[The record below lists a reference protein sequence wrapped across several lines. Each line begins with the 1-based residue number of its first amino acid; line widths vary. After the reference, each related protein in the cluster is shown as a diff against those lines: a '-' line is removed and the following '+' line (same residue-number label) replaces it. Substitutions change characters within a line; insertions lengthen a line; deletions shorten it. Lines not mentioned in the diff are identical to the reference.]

1 MGVRLGGGGREA
13 GERGEVATRKFKQT
27 NTATPR
33 PPLPAPL
40 GQKLCGRMR
49 GAAAG
54 PAAWTPNE
62 AGGGGGG
69 DRGRS
74 PGPQPRTGEGRAP
87 ALRAKVSEPSG
98 CGLDSCFRIY
108 LYIYPLAP
116 PPSPLL
122 LFSTPSFSDHT
133 RSSRTRQ
140 LSHSRPPPGRSGEG
154 RRNLLGCGGRSRGD
168 KGVAGSGG
176 GEGRAIRR
184 VSCAEVLVVARAG
197 GGGGGEWDVMDS
209 DFSFI
214 HEEGR
219 GPGRKAA
226 EDQ

>member
-1 MGVRLGGGGREA
+1 MGGGGREA

-69 DRGRS
+69 IGAGVQAPSLGLARAALPRCGPKFLSRAAADWIPVSVFIYIFIISLPRPLLSCSSPRLLSPTTLAPRGHASFHTPAPLPEDLGREEGTSWVAGAEEGATRGWRGR
-74 PGPQPRTGEGRAP
+74 GQ
-87 ALRAKVSEPSG
+87 
-98 CGLDSCFRIY
+98 
-108 LYIYPLAP
+108 
-116 PPSPLL
+116 
-122 LFSTPSFSDHT
+122 T
-133 RSSRTRQ
+133 R
-140 LSHSRPPPGRSGEG
+140 
-154 RRNLLGCGGRSRGD
+154 
-168 KGVAGSGG
+168 G

>member
-154 RRNLLGCGGRSRGD
+154 RRNLLGIS
-168 KGVAGSGG
+168 
-176 GEGRAIRR
+176 
-184 VSCAEVLVVARAG
+184 SCPRQEVLVVTLRP
-197 GGGGGEWDVMDS
+197 VLL
-209 DFSFI
+209 
-214 HEEGR
+214 
-219 GPGRKAA
+219 AA
-226 EDQ
+226 DCPPPAHTFLHSQLKLLSKSK